1 MHSLVGDS
9 GEVDPFEGPERGEKV
24 AVMLVSNDRGEVV
37 GSRDQGDRLD
47 GRFSVTDLE
56 DAIFFHLLNQMTRHT
71 SL

>member
-1 MHSLVGDS
+1 MHSLFGDS

-47 GRFSVTDLE
+47 GRFPVIDLE
-56 DAIFFHLLNQMTRHT
+56 EAMLVHLLSQT
-71 SL
+71 